1 MDPQVI
7 DNFLP
12 KELYDSLKES
22 VNSEYQPWFFV
33 PQISLV
39 DDGDYRKHYGFS
51 CNVVKYELPFKYERL
66 PCTSLIYTLHQKIK
80 DEFGFKKV
88 IRCRLDMTTYRGEDE
103 ITFGPH
109 IDMSGEDYTSIFY
122 LTECNA
128 PTIIYNEKSNDATI
142 PNDLTILKRVEAK
155 ENRVVVFKGDQ
166 IHSGMCATDVSRR
179 ILINTNF
186 YE

>member
-51 CNVVKYELPFKYERL
+51 CNVVKYELPFNYERL

-80 DEFGFKKV
+80 DQFGFKQ
-88 IRCRLDMTTYRGEDE
+88 
-103 ITFGPH
+103 
-109 IDMSGEDYTSIFY
+109 
-122 LTECNA
+122 
-128 PTIIYNEKSNDATI
+128 
-142 PNDLTILKRVEAK
+142 
-155 ENRVVVFKGDQ
+155 VVLNSFQ
-166 IHSGMCATDVSRR
+166 SH
-179 ILINTNF
+179 
-186 YE
+186 